1 MTKRYS
7 VTIYN
12 EKEVIAGI
20 KAYQKKE
27 EINHFTNAVTK
38 LLKIALRKEGLI
50 EDLTA
55 VQTIQKFR
63 NLATIKALKKE
74 GKC

>member
-20 KAYQKKE
+20 KAYQKRE

-38 LLKIALRKEGLI
+38 LLKIALRSQGLMA
-50 EDLTA
+50 EKMTA
-55 VQTIQKFR
+55 EFARQQ
-63 NLATIKALKKE
+63 NLGNIKALKE
-74 GKC
+74 AGRL